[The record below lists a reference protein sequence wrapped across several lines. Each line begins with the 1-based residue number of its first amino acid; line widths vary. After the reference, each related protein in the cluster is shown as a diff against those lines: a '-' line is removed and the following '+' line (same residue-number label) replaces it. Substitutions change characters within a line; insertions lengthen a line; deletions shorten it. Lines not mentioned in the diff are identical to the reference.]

1 MIQSIRRLTLLA
13 VAVLVLGLAARVEW
27 SVVGLDDLW
36 TAIAG
41 PADLGPVDFKTV
53 LRRTTPND
61 ALACPPGFCPMAK
74 SDLDAPVFL
83 VDAAQLRDALEKTAL
98 SDGEVEK
105 VFTSPHDGAER
116 YVARSRLMR
125 FPDTVNVQVIDLA
138 PQRSSLA
145 LYSRSQL
152 GRSDFGANKARL
164 ERWLQALQQTLPYAK
179 P

>member
-13 VAVLVLGLAARVEW
+13 AAILVLGLAARVEW

-41 PADLGPVDFKTV
+41 PADLGPVDFKT
-53 LRRTTPND
+53 LSRRTTPND
-61 ALACPPGFCPMAK
+61 ALACPPGFCPTAK
-74 SDLDAPVFL
+74 SDLDVPVFATE
-83 VDAAQLRDALEKTAL
+83 VAQLREELEKIAL
-98 SDGEVEK
+98 ADGEVEK
-105 VFTSPHDGAER
+105 VFTSPHDGTER

-125 FPDTVNVQVIDLA
+125 FPDTVSVLAIDLA
-138 PQRSSLA
+138 PQRSSIA

-164 ERWLQALQQTLPYAK
+164 ERWLAALRQKLPHDR